1 MKTTES
7 GSMNKHTLVA
17 VVVGGFSVFSV
28 SDLTLAS
35 FLASFTGPDG
45 PID

>member
-1 MKTTES
+1 MA
-7 GSMNKHTLVA
+7 A
-17 VVVGGFSVFSV
+17 VVEGFSVFSV

-45 PID
+45 PVDERQYAGDGGRGVVT